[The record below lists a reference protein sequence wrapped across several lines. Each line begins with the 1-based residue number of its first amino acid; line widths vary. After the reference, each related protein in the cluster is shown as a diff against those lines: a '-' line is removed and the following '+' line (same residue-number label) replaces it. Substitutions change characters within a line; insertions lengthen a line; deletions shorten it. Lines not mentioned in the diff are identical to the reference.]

1 MNTMQQE
8 EINQWIQAC
17 EKVIGEDNVKAL
29 IEHGYYMAVESFNK
43 PLASG
48 VADPYDFL
56 LETPLKS
63 KPEAYKGV
71 RLDKVESEV
80 KDYIRLVVRN
90 DQ

>member
-1 MNTMQQE
+1 MNTIQQD
-8 EINQWIQAC
+8 EIDTWIAAC

-29 IEHGYYMAVESFNK
+29 IEHGYILAVESFNK
-43 PLASG
+43 PLATP

-63 KPEAYKGV
+63 KPEGYRGV
-71 RLDKVESEV
+71 RLDRVESEV

-90 DQ
+90 D